1 MDTPFTPFMRD
12 LEQRFRVATGL
23 ADRSDY
29 KVFYGQIRQ
38 APILTL
44 GINPGGNPSH
54 VSQDGRTNARGV
66 PASASTGYFEGD
78 EHDVL
83 DCEWQEN
90 DGLRKLLIPLV
101 GGVREQIRHD
111 VVKTNLAFR
120 RSAKAKHIQRERA
133 FDESASFL
141 SEILAKVRPKLI
153 LLTGAAIPVFVS
165 RYASAEIV
173 VADVE
178 KEPRVRQTIFAAS
191 RVRLR
196 ATGTEA
202 LVVQVAHASQFG
214 WTYERY
220 EIPRRILALM
230 EA

>member
-1 MDTPFTPFMRD
+1 M
-12 LEQRFRVATGL
+12 
-23 ADRSDY
+23 
-29 KVFYGQIRQ
+29 
-38 APILTL
+38 
-44 GINPGGNPSH
+44 
-54 VSQDGRTNARGV
+54 
-66 PASASTGYFEGD
+66 GYFEGD

-83 DCEWQEN
+83 DCEWKEN

-101 GGVREQIRHD
+101 GGVREHIRHD

-120 RSAKAKHIQRERA
+120 RSAKATHIQIERA
-133 FDESASFL
+133 FDESAPFL
-141 SEILAKVRPKLI
+141 FEILAKVQPKLV
-153 LLTGAAIPVFVS
+153 LLAGPAIPVFVS
-165 RYASAEIV
+165 RYASAERV
-173 VADVE
+173 LVEAE
-178 KEPRVRQTIFAAS
+178 KEPRVKQTIFAAS